1 MPQGA
6 DAERGKLRVAEEKA
20 KPQGIPSNAV
30 YARVGDEVKLAA
42 HDGVRRGL
50 TPQQIIQEIVAEHGV
65 RLNVGELRLL
75 LAARRIPE

>member
-1 MPQGA
+1 MQQGA
-6 DAERGKLRVAEEKA
+6 DAERGERVAEERV
-20 KPQGIPSNAV
+20 KPVGIPSNPV

-50 TPQQIIQEIVAEHGV
+50 TPQQIIQEIVSEHGV
-65 RLNVGELRLL
+65 HLNVGELRLL